1 MQGTA
6 CASFQQHSSLI
17 TIQDVLN
24 RDFGHS
30 LEIMPKLSIPILLCV
45 VLVFV
50 AWRVF
55 MRSRGNA
62 AAIPFLILILT
73 AAVQALL
80 VSLRWDFG
88 ISSLRPLQIALSCLL
103 PTLAWAS
110 FNSLGSGAFAFFSWR
125 QAVHLLPAIAALTA
139 IWIAPP
145 AVDAIIIA
153 TFLGYGIALLR
164 LLRSGSDRLT
174 NIVFDGAFNVQRALL
189 LVVFMLFGS
198 ALIDFMVFLDFAT
211 SAGAHAVWFIA
222 VGNLAWL
229 IVIGISAAITTSA
242 LPDEDEASEI
252 APEQNQEPDEADTQ
266 TEKLVSDTL
275 TAGQFYK
282 DPNLTLTR
290 LARRC
295 GVPARHVS
303 RAINRLHSCN
313 VSQYVNALRIK
324 EACRLLGETE
334 MSVTSVIYE
343 SGFQTKSN
351 FNREFLRVTGK
362 TPKEWRVSQL
372 STTNS

>member
-1 MQGTA
+1 
-6 CASFQQHSSLI
+6 
-17 TIQDVLN
+17 
-24 RDFGHS
+24 
-30 LEIMPKLSIPILLCV
+30 MPKLSIPILLCL

-50 AWRVF
+50 AWRVA
-55 MRSRGNA
+55 MRVRGNA
-62 AAIPFLILILT
+62 AAMPFLVLIL
-73 AAVQALL
+73 AAAAQSLL

-88 ISSLRPLQIALSCLL
+88 IGSLRPLQILLSCLL
-103 PTLAWAS
+103 PALAWVS
-110 FNSLGSGAFAFFSWR
+110 FNSLGSGIPASFSWR
-125 QAVHLLPAIAALTA
+125 QAIHMLPATVALAA
-139 IWIAPP
+139 IWIASP

-164 LLRSGSDRLT
+164 LLRSGSDRLA

-198 ALIDFMVFLDFAT
+198 ALIDFLVFLDFAT
-211 SAGAHAVWFIA
+211 AAGAHAVWFIA

-229 IVIGISAAITTSA
+229 IVIGISAAIATGA
-242 LPDEDEASEI
+242 LPDEDEA
-252 APEQNQEPDEADTQ
+252 PEPLPLQNQGPDEADTQ
-266 TEKLVSDTL
+266 TEKQVSDTL
-275 TAGQFYK
+275 NSGQLYK

-295 GVPARHVS
+295 GVPARQVS
-303 RAINRLHSCN
+303 RAINRLYSCN

-324 EACRLLGETE
+324 EACRLLEETE
-334 MSVTSVIYE
+334 MSVTTVIYE

-362 TPKEWRVSQL
+362 TPKAWRNQKSQ
-372 STTNS
+372 

>member
-1 MQGTA
+1 
-6 CASFQQHSSLI
+6 
-17 TIQDVLN
+17 
-24 RDFGHS
+24 
-30 LEIMPKLSIPILLCV
+30 MPKLSIPILLCL
-45 VLVFV
+45 VLLFV
-50 AWRVF
+50 AWRVAL
-55 MRSRGNA
+55 RARGNA
-62 AAIPFLILILT
+62 AARPFLVLIIV
-73 AAVQALL
+73 AAVQSLL

-88 ISSLRPLQIALSCLL
+88 IASLRPVQIVLSCLL
-103 PTLAWAS
+103 PALAWAS
-110 FNSLGSGAFAFFSWR
+110 FNSLGSGMPASISWR
-125 QAVHLLPAIAALTA
+125 CAFQLLPAAFALAA

-145 AVDAIIIA
+145 VVDAVIIA
-153 TFLGYGIALLR
+153 TFVGYGIAFLW

-198 ALIDFMVFLDFAT
+198 ALIDFLVFLDFAT

-222 VGNLAWL
+222 FGNLAWL
-229 IVIGISAAITTSA
+229 IVIGVSAAITTSA
-242 LPDEDEASEI
+242 LPDEDD
-252 APEQNQEPDEADTQ
+252 APEILPAQTQEPDEADAQ

-275 TAGQFYK
+275 QSGQLYK

-295 GVPARHVS
+295 GVPARQVS
-303 RAINRLHSCN
+303 RAINRLHNCN

-324 EACRLLGETE
+324 EACRLLEQTE
-334 MSVTSVIYE
+334 MSVTTVIYE

-362 TPKEWRVSQL
+362 TPKEWRNQKSP
-372 STTNS
+372 